1 MRKMMSLDFIVMRSA
16 APAVA
21 ITSVIVVVALVV
33 GMRSLLSPLAAVAAM
48 VPLLMFTTLG
58 AYDDNGGWGSFRL
71 ALPLSRA
78 QVVAGRYASLLLA
91 ALASGLVLFGL
102 GAAVWAVA
110 SFASGEFAAGLRD
123 FVGLAGLAAGVCAAL
138 SCALVACAVALPLF
152 VRFGLSKGVRF
163 VPLIVAIAFAFGM
176 AVVSSSGSPFE
187 STSWGIGLIQWLDGG
202 EAHLL
207 VAAAVVL
214 AASLLVYA
222 ASALVAVRLYAR
234 REL

>member
-1 MRKMMSLDFIVMRSA
+1 MRKMISLDFVVMRNA
-16 APAVA
+16 APS
-21 ITSVIVVVALVV
+21 ILLTSAIVVVALVV

-78 QVVAGRYASLLLA
+78 QVVVGRYASLLLV

-110 SFASGEFAAGLRD
+110 SSAPGDFAAGLRGS
-123 FVGLAGLAAGVCAAL
+123 VGLVGLAAGVCAAL
-138 SCALVACAVALPLF
+138 SCALAACAVALPLF

-163 VPLIVAIAFAFGM
+163 VPLFVAIALAFGM
-176 AVVSSSGSPFE
+176 AVMSSSGSPFE
-187 STSWGIGLIQWLDGG
+187 SMSWGIALIQWLDAG

-207 VAAAVVL
+207 VAAVVVL
-214 AASLLVYA
+214 AGALLVYA
-222 ASALVAVRLYAR
+222 VSALVAVRLYAR